1 MINVFRR
8 AGLGA
13 KLSLLTGVSV
23 ATLFLLF
30 TFLLSQKASQQLEA
44 LAVEDLHNQSTGMV
58 DMVQMFNTS
67 LSEEVPAQREW
78 RAGDGHRA
86 GYRQPGLCR
95 RQQRGSLPRT
105 GAAVWQTLYH
115 PVSAG

>member
-30 TFLLSQKASQQLEA
+30 TFMLS
-44 LAVEDLHNQSTGMV
+44 
-58 DMVQMFNTS
+58 
-67 LSEEVPAQREW
+67 
-78 RAGDGHRA
+78 
-86 GYRQPGLCR
+86 
-95 RQQRGSLPRT
+95 
-105 GAAVWQTLYH
+105 
-115 PVSAG
+115 